1 MKDDMPL
8 ISVIMPLYNSESTL
22 RKTLEALYNV
32 DYPKT
37 RIEIIF
43 SYYPSEDETLK
54 IIKEFK
60 NQHEKEYF
68 SIKILECKRRGVS
81 HGRNIAIRNS
91 NAEYVFILDDDVV
104 IHKDTFK
111 RAMKIL
117 AERPDVAVVSYLYLH
132 EEMDLFEEA
141 FARVRFAPFK
151 NKVSKAKTFGGCAL
165 VRKRVFDEVGL
176 YNEQLGY
183 PYSHHEDIE
192 ISARISRLYSIVVD
206 RGLIQKHLR
215 KKTLRLSSNRESRF
229 SMLKKVINGLR
240 FYFGSG
246 ADSYHIVLQSAP
258 ISWKL
263 EFLLYFMI
271 PLPFIIALVL
281 RHYLMGLI
289 YILALLFA
297 SIIYYGAFN
306 IKDFLLII
314 VVILGRITRSY
325 GYVARR
331 LLKGLTPRILS

>member
-1 MKDDMPL
+1 MKDNKPL

-22 RKTLEALYNV
+22 RETLKALYCV
-32 DYPKT
+32 DYPKSN
-37 RIEIIF
+37 IEIIF

-54 IIKEFK
+54 IIEEFK
-60 NQHEKEYF
+60 NKYERQYF
-68 SIKILECKRRGVS
+68 SIKILECKKRGVS
-81 HGRNIAIRNS
+81 HGRNIAIMSS
-91 NAEYVFILDDDVV
+91 NAEYVFILDDDVI

-117 AERPDVAVVSYLYLH
+117 EERPEVAVVSYLYLH

-141 FARVRFAPFK
+141 FARARLAPFK
-151 NKVSKAKTFGGCAL
+151 NEVAKTKSFGGCAL
-165 VRKRVFDEVGL
+165 VRKKVFDEVGL

-192 ISARISRLYSIVVD
+192 ISGRISRLYSIVVD

-215 KKTLRLSSNRESRF
+215 KRTLRLSTNKEVRF
-229 SMLKKVINGLR
+229 SMLKRAINGLR
-240 FYFGSG
+240 FYFGDG
-246 ADSYHIVLQSAP
+246 ADSYHVVLRSAP
-258 ISWKL
+258 IAWKL
-263 EFLLYFMI
+263 ELLLYFII

-297 SIIYYGAFN
+297 SVIYYGAFN
-306 IKDFLLII
+306 IKDILLII

-331 LLKGLTPRILS
+331 LLKVLKSRILS